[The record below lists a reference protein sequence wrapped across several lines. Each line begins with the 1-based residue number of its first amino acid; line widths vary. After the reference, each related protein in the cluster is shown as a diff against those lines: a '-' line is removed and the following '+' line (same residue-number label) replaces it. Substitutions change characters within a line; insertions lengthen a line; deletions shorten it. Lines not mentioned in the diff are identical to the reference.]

1 MEIEL
6 FKKPKKGAVI
16 IQGFPGFGLVSTITT
31 EFLIDHLKAVPI
43 GRFSSDKI
51 PAIAAIHKGDVID
64 PFGVFYDEK
73 ENIIII
79 RAIASIDKLEKEIID
94 AIIKMK
100 KDIGA
105 KELISIEGI
114 SSTKGTMKPKEMETF
129 YFTSDKEKAKRFEKL
144 GIKELEE
151 GIIIGITA
159 LLLREAKESSF
170 IFSESYSEMPDSRAA
185 AKVIAVLDKY
195 LGLDVDFKPLLA
207 KAEKFEGKIKDILTK
222 GEEFSKEKYDQDAG
236 YVG

>member
-6 FKKPKKGAVI
+6 FKKPKKGAII

-43 GRFSSDKI
+43 GKFSSDKI

-64 PFGVFYDEK
+64 PFGIFYDEK
-73 ENIIII
+73 ENIIIV

-100 KDIGA
+100 KEISA
-105 KELISIEGI
+105 KEIISIEGI
-114 SSTKGTMKPKEMETF
+114 SSTKGIMKPKEMETF

-144 GIKELEE
+144 GIKQLEE
-151 GIIIGITA
+151 GIIVGITA

-170 IFSESYSEMPDSRAA
+170 IFSESYSELPDSRAA

-195 LGLDVDFKPLLA
+195 LGLDVDYKPLLA
-207 KAEKFEGKIKDILTK
+207 NAEKFECKLKDILTK